1 VPQGYEY
8 LDCQEPLEYIRS
20 RKDYH
25 AAYITALTFLEQ
37 HSVTVG
43 LNQLD
48 REQWWNWA
56 IWMVSKF
63 QRSSSAVEGRNGYL
77 SQVHHNRRGLS
88 SKRLQ
93 VSTIIHNFSLK
104 RNDGTTAAERL
115 FGQQFPDLFEYLV
128 ESIGEL
134 PQPRKSRKSS
144 KVQTFTLPT
153 VPL

>member
-1 VPQGYEY
+1 MPQGYEY

-63 QRSSSAVEGRNGYL
+63 QPTF
-77 SQVHHNRRGLS
+77 RR
-88 SKRLQ
+88 
-93 VSTIIHNFSLK
+93 
-104 RNDGTTAAERL
+104 
-115 FGQQFPDLFEYLV
+115 
-128 ESIGEL
+128 L
-134 PQPRKSRKSS
+134 PPQIE
-144 KVQTFTLPT
+144 
-153 VPL
+153 